1 MLKKLWQEY
10 QSYIIAFTVVCATV
24 IIMWALNIPCPIKAL
39 FGISCAGCGM
49 SRAMLSVL
57 SLDIAAAFAYHPLW
71 LVLPISLLTI
81 VILSIKGKAKAA
93 SIVVYCTLAVFIIV
107 WIIRMISGDSIVS
120 LDIEN
125 SIIGKAIKQIS

>member
-1 MLKKLWQEY
+1 
-10 QSYIIAFTVVCATV
+10 
-24 IIMWALNIPCPIKAL
+24 
-39 FGISCAGCGM
+39 M
-49 SRAMLSVL
+49 SRAIVSAL

-81 VILSIKGKAKAA
+81 VILSIKGTARAA

-107 WIIRMISGDSIVS
+107 WIIRMISGDPIVS